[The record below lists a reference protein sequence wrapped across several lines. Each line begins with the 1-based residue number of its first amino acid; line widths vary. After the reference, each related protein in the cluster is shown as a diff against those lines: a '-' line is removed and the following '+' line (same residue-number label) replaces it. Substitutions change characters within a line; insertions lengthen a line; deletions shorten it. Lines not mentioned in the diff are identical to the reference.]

1 MFNQR
6 SAYECPIS
14 DWISD
19 GCHPD
24 HIESTR
30 KVLTATLVCMAYTA
44 VMQAWGGKFGAGLLL
59 VQAPTSMAVP
69 VAGLIVAQYGAGGMV
84 IVGLMYALLGLIV
97 SFLLPHIRSLL
108 PQTVA
113 GIALVLAGRA
123 LITPAV
129 KHVSIHYETRIE
141 NI

>member
-1 MFNQR
+1 M
-6 SAYECPIS
+6 
-14 DWISD
+14 
-19 GCHPD
+19 
-24 HIESTR
+24 
-30 KVLTATLVCMAYTA
+30 VTATLICMAVTA

-108 PQTVA
+108 PPTVA
-113 GIALVLAGRA
+113 GIVLVKIGRA
-123 LITPAV
+123 SGRERV
-129 KHVSIHYETRIE
+129 CQYV
-141 NI
+141 